1 MQACFRTKVGFS
13 QRSKRLKHANPHER
27 NVFVKSE
34 ASLELPFLHGFSAW
48 EGETVVFF
56 FGGGFL
62 HGFSVWE
69 GEAVAFFSR
78 GGVGGER
85 WYCFTDVVFGKAK
98 LWPFF
103 PGVGLHGFSVQEGET
118 MAFFAGGRSWYFAG
132 WERSVGISSRI
143 SVCDSGHLCEREQHA
158 STWTEVVFC
167 VPFWVKCPKR
177 PSERS
182 DSPGQ
187 AVPVLPLLAESVRR
201 VAALFKAAGYRSY
214 RNYLSRARDE
224 HLALGYEISPQLER
238 MCRLCRK
245 SVVRGLAGP
254 SSQGGPIFPLALV
267 ATSVFFLLREIE
279 AASASWRDVV
289 LAEDRRTVTFTLPS
303 SKTDWSAKGCRRSWG
318 AYAPWAN
325 HAFIY
330 HILLRYRAIAKDKGL
345 CPGPLFVDSEG
356 RGCTKGAVV
365 ETLRAAV
372 VLTGAA
378 IFDPVGKH
386 LYTGHA
392 FRITGACI
400 LSLWGLDAI
409 TIQLLGRWG
418 SMAILSYIAEAPLT
432 DLALRLMN
440 EGAASLP
447 QRLINAEGSEF
458 RDLTCYIDM
467 LQETLQRVVQ
477 LESGLKAFHGSLCKK
492 AELALVEALTDRVDH
507 TETVLDGMSISL
519 EESAGSQPWYVLNE
533 ESRALHRASVDIQ
546 SSTRSWATLCGWP
559 FAGLSYVSTYVRE
572 EPHTSFR
579 RRHKCYP
586 DEDSES
592 SDDDS

>member
-1 MQACFRTKVGFS
+1 MLMR
-13 QRSKRLKHANPHER
+13 
-27 NVFVKSE
+27 
-34 ASLELPFLHGFSAW
+34 
-48 EGETVVFF
+48 
-56 FGGGFL
+56 
-62 HGFSVWE
+62 
-69 GEAVAFFSR
+69 
-78 GGVGGER
+78 
-85 WYCFTDVVFGKAK
+85 
-98 LWPFF
+98 
-103 PGVGLHGFSVQEGET
+103 
-118 MAFFAGGRSWYFAG
+118 
-132 WERSVGISSRI
+132 
-143 SVCDSGHLCEREQHA
+143 
-158 STWTEVVFC
+158 
-167 VPFWVKCPKR
+167 
-177 PSERS
+177 
-182 DSPGQ
+182 PGQ
-187 AVPVLPLLAESVRR
+187 
-201 VAALFKAAGYRSY
+201 
-214 RNYLSRARDE
+214 
-224 HLALGYEISPQLER
+224 
-238 MCRLCRK
+238 
-245 SVVRGLAGP
+245 
-254 SSQGGPIFPLALV
+254 
-267 ATSVFFLLREIE
+267 T
-279 AASASWRDVV
+279 
-289 LAEDRRTVTFTLPS
+289 
-303 SKTDWSAKGCRRSWG
+303 
-318 AYAPWAN
+318 
-325 HAFIY
+325 
-330 HILLRYRAIAKDKGL
+330 
-345 CPGPLFVDSEG
+345 LFVDSEG

-447 QRLINAEGSEF
+447 QRLINAEGSVF

-546 SSTRSWATLCGWP
+546 SSTRSWTTLCGWP

-579 RRHKCYP
+579 RCHTCTAHLSPLGQKYRLRWEGGLAELAVAVIADIYV
-586 DEDSES
+586 SENSMQAHGRRGCLVCHFGS
-592 SDDDS
+592 SAQKAIRKI